1 MRSVKIPL
9 ILGGVLLVFS
19 YAFADSR
26 LESSHSRVE
35 PAKNLNAIQSTNP
48 KADSPNQSAN
58 LANQTSISNDS
69 QIHFVF
75 NPDSLLNAKSVDF
88 FNATSAELAQKTG
101 INLYVYMA
109 NDAPIK
115 EYSDFKN
122 SLNSKAKK
130 PFVIIVLL
138 KNEQKIDIITS
149 ESQESTTQQNA
160 LTQDDKKKIY
170 WEYMVPLLPS
180 SSNSG
185 KDSESGALSA
195 VVFNGYV
202 EAVDLIAD
210 KFGVK
215 INHNI
220 SKDEKGAKLVVQGI
234 LYIMLFSLIGLFVVV
249 YFFKHKRT

>member
-1 MRSVKIPL
+1 MKIPL
-9 ILGGVLLVFS
+9 IVGGILLVCS
-19 YAFADSR
+19 HIFATNPS
-26 LESSHSRVE
+26 
-35 PAKNLNAIQSTNP
+35 ANLANPSANPNVNLNQNAIQSTAP
-48 KADSPNQSAN
+48 S
-58 LANQTSISNDS
+58 DS
-69 QIHFVF
+69 QLFFVF

-109 NDAPIK
+109 NNAPISK
-115 EYSDFKN
+115 YSDFKN
-122 SLNSKAKK
+122 YLADKAKK

-149 ESQESTTQQNA
+149 DESKEA
-160 LTQDDKKKIY
+160 LSKEDKKKIY

-185 KDSESGALSA
+185 KDSESGAFSA

-210 KFGVK
+210 KFGAQ

-220 SKDEKGAKLVVQGI
+220 SKDEKGAKLVAQGI
-234 LYIMLFSLIGLFVVV
+234 LYVMLFSLIGLFVVV
-249 YFFKHKRT
+249 YFFKRKRT